1 MSSSKMPGSMD
12 GASSAYTLAGPPDR
26 MMAAG
31 ASSRTSSAVMSHGTI
46 SEYTRKS
53 RTRRAISCPYW
64 APKSTTMTNWL
75 DGVAVMFAPLR
86 TGGGML
92 EAPVEII
99 SLPSYM
105 KTKPARR
112 LSAHLHVFC
121 MTGRDGGIGRAVP
134 RFVRSLRRAKQLM
147 AQCSHLEDGCI
158 GAQLFFLEAPLL

>member
-1 MSSSKMPGSMD
+1 MD

-92 EAPVEII
+92 EAPVDIL

-105 KTKPARR
+105 KTKPARC
-112 LSAHLHVFC
+112 LPASLHVFC
-121 MTGRDGGIGRAVP
+121 MTGRDGGSDRATVQ
-134 RFVRSLRRAKQLM
+134 FAWEL
-147 AQCSHLEDGCI
+147 AQGVARHDPMQPS
-158 GAQLFFLEAPLL
+158 